1 MIGAAAARSAG
12 QLIGGPSTAE
22 VLIRSN
28 DMVEPAMRAAV
39 DSLPSSMRT
48 IAGYHLG
55 WWDQDG
61 LPGRAGGGKG
71 IRPALVLLSAEA
83 VDGPAAAPLAVPAAV
98 AVALVHNFSLIHD
111 DVMDGDHVR
120 RHRPTAW
127 SVFGLGGAILAGDA
141 LLALAC
147 DVLAASGHPAAVD
160 GARMMCAG
168 VLAMIEGQSADVAFE
183 TRADVELS
191 ECVRMAEHKTGAL
204 LGCASSLGAM
214 FGDGSPDQIR
224 HLRRFGE
231 HVGLAFQH
239 VDDLLGIW
247 GDPAV
252 TGKPVHSD
260 LRNRKK
266 SLPVVAA
273 LTSGT
278 SAGHQLAALYAR
290 DQPLSASDLLSAA
303 DLVERAGG
311 RSWSQ
316 DQVDDLLVRALDELE
331 SADLMAQ
338 PAADLAAVAHLVVQ
352 RDH

>member
-1 MIGAAAARSAG
+1 MIGAATPRADGKVGS
-12 QLIGGPSTAE
+12 LSTSE
-22 VLIRSN
+22 VLARSN

-39 DSLPSSMRT
+39 DTLPSSMRT

-61 LPGRAGGGKG
+61 LPAAGDGGKG
-71 IRPALVLLSAEA
+71 IRQALVTLSAEA
-83 VDGPAAAPLAVPAAV
+83 VGGSATVAVPAAV

-111 DVMDGDHVR
+111 DVMDGDDVR

-127 SVFGLGGAILAGDA
+127 SVFGRGAAILAGDA

-147 DVLAASGHPAAVD
+147 DVLAASGHSAGSD
-160 GARMMCAG
+160 GGRTLCAG
-168 VLAMIEGQSADVAFE
+168 VLAMIDGQSADIAFE

-204 LGCASSLGAM
+204 LGCASALGAM
-214 FGDGSPDQIR
+214 FGDGSPNQVR
-224 HLRRFGE
+224 HMRSFGE

-247 GDPAV
+247 GDPTV

-278 SAGHQLAALYAR
+278 SAGRQLAAIYAR
-290 DQPLSASDLLSAA
+290 DQPLSAPDLLGAA
-303 DLVERAGG
+303 DLIERAGG
-311 RSWSQ
+311 RRWSQ
-316 DQVDDLLVRALDELE
+316 DQVDGLLARALDELT
-331 SADLMAQ
+331 SAEPEAC
-338 PAADLAAVAHLVVQ
+338 AADDLVAVARLVVR